1 MPTISGTV
9 KLLPLPVPTDDEQPD
24 DDKLDGAK
32 PMDAE
37 SDDDKPIDDKSV
49 DDQPFATANDAMVPV
64 VNHQDY
70 SSCSLQG
77 GGRHNQTFVSLKI
90 IVCFRNRIE

>member
-1 MPTISGTV
+1 MPTISSTV

-64 VNHQDY
+64 EIIKTTVPAV
-70 SSCSLQG
+70 SKG
-77 GGRHNQTFVSLKI
+77 GTA
-90 IVCFRNRIE
+90 

>member
-1 MPTISGTV
+1 MSTISGTV

-24 DDKLDGAK
+24 DEQPDEEKPDVAK
-32 PMDAE
+32 PSDAE

-77 GGRHNQTFVSLKI
+77 GDGITKPY
-90 IVCFRNRIE
+90 IV